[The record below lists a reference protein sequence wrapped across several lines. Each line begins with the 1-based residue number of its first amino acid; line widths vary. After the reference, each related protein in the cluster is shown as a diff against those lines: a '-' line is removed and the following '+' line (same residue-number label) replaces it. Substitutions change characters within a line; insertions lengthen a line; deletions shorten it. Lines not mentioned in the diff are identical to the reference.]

1 MLHLSVGKHYL
12 EGFQF
17 RSSYVSLH
25 SVSVG
30 YNFMSDLIPIFPS
43 CIPELRNPIYLI
55 FNTFNHY
62 NLLLDI
68 YMHMYVSVHIYEGSH
83 RYTYMRRLEV
93 GVQCFN

>member
-1 MLHLSVGKHYL
+1 MLTGGFLSAAERVFFYEGLMLHLSVGKHYL

-43 CIPELRNPIYLI
+43 CIPELRNPI
-55 FNTFNHY
+55 
-62 NLLLDI
+62 
-68 YMHMYVSVHIYEGSH
+68 
-83 RYTYMRRLEV
+83 
-93 GVQCFN
+93 

>member
-43 CIPELRNPIYLI
+43 CIPELRNPI
-55 FNTFNHY
+55 
-62 NLLLDI
+62 
-68 YMHMYVSVHIYEGSH
+68 
-83 RYTYMRRLEV
+83 
-93 GVQCFN
+93 